1 MKFQIE
7 IDMTPEEF
15 RKAFGLADI
24 EAFQRELMAGV
35 LEKMHK
41 GEEGYDPYTLM
52 QPFLTA
58 SVTGMENFQKA
69 MFGMFSQFAAS
80 PSDKGDN

>member
-15 RKAFGLADI
+15 RKSFGLADL
-24 EAFQRELMAGV
+24 EAFQRELMASV

-41 GEEGYDPYTLM
+41 GEAGYDPYTLM

-58 SVTGMENFQKA
+58 SVSSMETFQKT
-69 MFGMFSQFAAS
+69 MLGMFNQFANTQTAKR
-80 PSDKGDN
+80 DA